1 MFSPIKNMT
10 VKSFRPVRIALLAAL
25 LGCFALL
32 PPALSPLALSPLR
45 AQDTTTHTPGAPKTE
60 LEARGAH
67 GGAAPADDEAA
78 AGGAH
83 GAGASKGGA
92 HGGAHGKEAAP
103 RGIFDAHQGTW
114 LNWLARPIFGQGP
127 VEKSEHAG
135 ETHYTNINYDFV
147 VVAIFAML
155 LLAALWIKAARGL
168 KLRPEGKPHSL
179 SNLFEAALDGFQ
191 NYLVGVMGE
200 PLARKYSALVASFF
214 FTILTFNYLGLVP
227 GMLAPTANPN
237 IPIGL
242 AIVAFF
248 SVHII
253 AIREAG
259 IKSWFA
265 HFVGEPKWLAPLNF
279 PLHILGELIKPLSL
293 SLRLLCNV
301 FGEEMVI
308 SQFAGMAIAI
318 AAAMHLPAII
328 PLQLPFMMLG
338 VFFGA
343 LQALVFSTLLA
354 IYISI
359 LSTHHDEHDEHNI
372 QGHVEHPRGHGLDKG
387 VVAHPTEATLA

>member
-1 MFSPIKNMT
+1 MFKT
-10 VKSFRPVRIALLAAL
+10 LRLFLLIAVLGVCTSAL
-25 LGCFALL
+25 H
-32 PPALSPLALSPLR
+32 
-45 AQDTTTHTPGAPKTE
+45 AQDTTTDTEGAPKTE
-60 LEARGAH
+60 LEARGASGDTH
-67 GGAAPADDEAA
+67 NQA
-78 AGGAH
+78 AH
-83 GAGASKGGA
+83 GEHAGETGAKGEHGEA
-92 HGGAHGKEAAP
+92 HGEAAP

-114 LNWLARPIFGQGP
+114 LNPIARGIFGMGA
-127 VEKSEHAG
+127 VEKHEKDG
-135 ETHYTNINYDFV
+135 ETHYSNIERDFIV
-147 VVAIFAML
+147 VMIFAML
-155 LLAALWIKAARGL
+155 LLASLWIMAARGL

-179 SNLFEAALDGFQ
+179 SNLLEAALEGFQ
-191 NYLVGVMGE
+191 NYLIGVMGE
-200 PLARKYSALVASFF
+200 PLARKYSSLIASFF
-214 FTILTFNYLGLVP
+214 FTILTFNYFGLIP
-227 GMLAPTANPN
+227 GLMAPTSNPN

-248 SVHII
+248 CVHII

-259 IKSWFA
+259 FKSWFM
-265 HFVGEPKWLAPLNF
+265 HFVGEPKWLAFLNF

-318 AAAMHLPAII
+318 AAAIHLPAII

-359 LSTHHDEHDEHNI
+359 LGTHHDAHDEHNAH
-372 QGHVEHPRGHGLDKG
+372 GTVEHTHGQ